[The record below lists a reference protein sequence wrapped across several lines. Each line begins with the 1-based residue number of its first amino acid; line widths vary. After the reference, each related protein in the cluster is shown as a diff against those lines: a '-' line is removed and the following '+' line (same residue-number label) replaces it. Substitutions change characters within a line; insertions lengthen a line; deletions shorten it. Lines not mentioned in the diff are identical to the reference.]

1 MVKFTFN
8 DTGFKTLTSEL
19 KTVSRTV
26 MPQLA
31 AEFVKLTP
39 YKSGNARN
47 HTTLKGNT
55 ITANYPY
62 AAVLDAGR
70 GYRAGQMR
78 GSEQAPEGMS
88 KPVREAAQVI
98 IPAAIA
104 KIARR

>member
-8 DTGFKTLTSEL
+8 DTGFKTMTNEL
-19 KTVSRTV
+19 KTVARSV
-26 MPQLA
+26 MPQLT
-31 AEFVKLTP
+31 AEFIKNTP
-39 YKSGNARN
+39 HKSGNARA
-47 HTTLKGNT
+47 HTQLRGNT
-55 ITANYPY
+55 ITADYPY

-70 GYRAGQMR
+70 GYRDGQMR